1 MTEKILLSVIMTIIC
16 FLIGNI
22 IPAGMRMRV
31 VQLEKLIS
39 MLDEMSVLIRFRA
52 IRTYELIK
60 EISEQECFK
69 NFIFLNILNG
79 YIEDSSDI
87 NEGWRNAACYAMFFN
102 ESDRSILLNV
112 GEQLGGTDIDGQLS
126 MLNLNKIL
134 AERNLSEA
142 QNEYRVKGKM
152 IKSVWSLL
160 GIAAGIMII

>member
-1 MTEKILLSVIMTIIC
+1 
-16 FLIGNI
+16 
-22 IPAGMRMRV
+22 MRV